1 MTVSRKVQYSKVESI
16 TYNINER
23 DINEAIIIFLKQKFP
38 EDKIEWF
45 RQAWTFVHG
54 ETDDDGNVYC
64 EAIRSVSE
72 ETYEK

>member
-45 RQAWTFVHG
+45 HQAWIFVHG
-54 ETDDDGNVYC
+54 ETDDGKVYC